1 MSSGR
6 PNAALNLIKPMP
18 DSNGHAAGKT
28 VSWTK
33 SKVKNFRTIIA
44 HAEASKLETFTFDGN
59 EYDLKYAKYLLEYLG
74 DHFK

>member
-1 MSSGR
+1 MSTT
-6 PNAALNLIKPMP
+6 
-18 DSNGHAAGKT
+18 NGHAAGKT

-44 HAEASKLETFTFDGN
+44 HAEESKLETFTFDGN
-59 EYDLKYAKYLLEYLG
+59 EYDLKYAKYLLEYLE